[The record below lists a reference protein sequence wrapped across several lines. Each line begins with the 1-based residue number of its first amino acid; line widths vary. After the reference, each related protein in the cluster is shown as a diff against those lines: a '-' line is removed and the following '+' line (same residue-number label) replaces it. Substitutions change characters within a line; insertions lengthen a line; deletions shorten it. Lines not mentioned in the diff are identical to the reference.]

1 MLAKDVMRTPAIT
14 IREGATVAELTELL
28 QTEHVS
34 GVPVVDGDGTVI
46 GVVTEKDVLYGSM
59 GVSGGVGPG
68 STPLEAPSPLQIRVE
83 EIMTAPA
90 VCADADTSLAE
101 VCRMMWRFHIHRVP
115 IVSEGKP
122 LGIIAAMDLVR
133 LVAEGDLAI

>member
-14 IREGATVAELTELL
+14 IHEGASVAELTELL
-28 QTEHVS
+28 QTAHVS
-34 GVPVVDGDGTVI
+34 GVPVVNDDGTVV

-59 GVSGGVGPG
+59 GLAENAAADAPMPP
-68 STPLEAPSPLQIRVE
+68 STAQVRVR

-90 VCADADTSLAE
+90 VSADAETPLVD

-115 IVSEGKP
+115 IVRDGKP
-122 LGIIAAMDLVR
+122 MGIVAAMDLVR
-133 LVAEGDLAI
+133 IVAEGRREI